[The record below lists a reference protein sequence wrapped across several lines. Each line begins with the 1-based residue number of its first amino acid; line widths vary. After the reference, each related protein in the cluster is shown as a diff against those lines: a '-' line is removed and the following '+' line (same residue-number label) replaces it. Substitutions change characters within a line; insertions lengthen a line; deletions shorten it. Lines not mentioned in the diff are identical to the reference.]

1 VRRAHP
7 PSHISLDGLAVTTHW
22 SCPQAPGCT
31 NERGDNFPETGG
43 VGFLH
48 GIHGLY
54 REQMGSLTPTYA
66 FSACYY

>member
-43 VGFLH
+43 PRLLLKLIFIIKFMEVC
-48 GIHGLY
+48 GLN
-54 REQMGSLTPTYA
+54 SLIEKP
-66 FSACYY
+66 